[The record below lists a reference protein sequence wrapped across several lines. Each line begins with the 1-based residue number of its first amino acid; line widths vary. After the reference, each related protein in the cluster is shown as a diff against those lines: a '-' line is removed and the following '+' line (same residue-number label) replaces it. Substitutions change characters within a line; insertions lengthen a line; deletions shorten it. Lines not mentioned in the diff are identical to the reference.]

1 MTLTLLELEAF
12 VNFHDSLCLLVN
24 SCFPGDRDMGLSL
37 FPSFTELH
45 RRAPHNAPPY
55 HSRTSLEIFQKFQ
68 YIINLILFRKF

>member
-37 FPSFTELH
+37 FPSFAELH
-45 RRAPHNAPPY
+45 RRAPHNAPPD
-55 HSRTSLEIFQKFQ
+55 HSRASSEIFQIFQ
-68 YIINLILFRKF
+68 YIIKLFFF